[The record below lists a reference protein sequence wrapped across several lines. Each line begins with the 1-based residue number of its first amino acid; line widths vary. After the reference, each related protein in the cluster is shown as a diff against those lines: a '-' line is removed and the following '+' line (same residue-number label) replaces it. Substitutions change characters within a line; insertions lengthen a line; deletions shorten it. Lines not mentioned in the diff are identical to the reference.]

1 MSREI
6 YTTTTRD
13 NFMRNSL
20 KYLSRAALTTANRL
34 SFIIA
39 SLLRIVAP
47 SDISTAYA
55 INNTLPPTH
64 RPCRDYNVLRMY
76 MRVQFVRARVHTLH
90 DMRNREKFAP
100 CFTQLCMI
108 GRNNRTRQMFRALN
122 CLVLGNLI
130 N

>member
-1 MSREI
+1 MRRGMSCEI
-6 YTTTTRD
+6 YATTTCD

-34 SFIIA
+34 SLIIA

-47 SDISTAYA
+47 SDISTVYA

-76 MRVQFVRARVHTLH
+76 MRTYTRCTTLEIVKNLPH
-90 DMRNREKFAP
+90 VSRNCA
-100 CFTQLCMI
+100 
-108 GRNNRTRQMFRALN
+108 
-122 CLVLGNLI
+122 
-130 N
+130 